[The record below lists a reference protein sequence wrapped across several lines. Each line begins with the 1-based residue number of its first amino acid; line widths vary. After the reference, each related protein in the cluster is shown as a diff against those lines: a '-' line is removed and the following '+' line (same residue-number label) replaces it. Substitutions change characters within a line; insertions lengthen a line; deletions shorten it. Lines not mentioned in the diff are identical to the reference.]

1 MFIINSDSLLG
12 AALVKFDEIQGPLV
26 TYQKN
31 KQCKAVSAIEELL
44 TQNNLVKFYI
54 TASTSLS
61 PRSIFFDDFIV
72 VISHCELSMLVFFLD
87 RSTPKDQIMSYWRR
101 ARILTGKYSEKGTRN
116 GLTTKIIPTL
126 DRYFQLAAR

>member
-1 MFIINSDSLLG
+1 MFIIDSDSLLG

-31 KQCKAVSAIEELL
+31 KQCKVESAIDELL
-44 TQNNLVKFYI
+44 KQNNLVKFYI

-87 RSTPKDQIMSYWRR
+87 RNTPKDQIMSYWRR
-101 ARILTGKYSEKGTRN
+101 ARILTGKYSKKGTPN
-116 GLTTKIIPTL
+116 VLTTKIIPTL